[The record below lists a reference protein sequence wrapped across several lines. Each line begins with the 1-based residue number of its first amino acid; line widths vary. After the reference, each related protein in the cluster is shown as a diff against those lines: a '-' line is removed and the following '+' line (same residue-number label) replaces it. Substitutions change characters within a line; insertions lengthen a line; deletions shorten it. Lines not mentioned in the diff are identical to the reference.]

1 MGWAYHYSQTLFGSG
16 SHYLLFDEDDD
27 GEGADPYAS
36 TPPCL
41 LPLLPPPL
49 PPPSPPP
56 APDLRTLLKSGT
68 LCANGESAAWCER
81 LKRTLLT
88 GAPLASLT
96 SIRFRRDAPDWCE
109 DSSVSG
115 DSCAGSGSQVETVV
129 GLPVGPGAG
138 SCDGAEIYRVAAKTG
153 ESDRPAHWA

>member
-88 GAPLASLT
+88 GAPLAMLSNTGGVTQAFASLHKAM
-96 SIRFRRDAPDWCE
+96 ID
-109 DSSVSG
+109 
-115 DSCAGSGSQVETVV
+115 
-129 GLPVGPGAG
+129 
-138 SCDGAEIYRVAAKTG
+138 AKTSTRTG
-153 ESDRPAHWA
+153 RKRK